1 MTTQEHALEA
11 AARGFAVFPVA
22 GKRPLLS
29 WRADS
34 SNDADAVRAMPWA
47 DATGIGVDCGK
58 SGLVVVD
65 IDDLDAVPALAEEI
79 GWDPTGDE
87 TLISRT
93 GRGGMHIFYRA
104 GAAEVRNS
112 ASKVVQGVDI
122 RGSGGFVVIPPS
134 LHDNGSRYEWL
145 TGHEPAPI
153 PERMV
158 EVFNYREEKVQVD
171 TPGSIS
177 HERWGLAALAAG
189 AHDIEQSPPGQRN
202 NELNAVAYRIFGIV
216 KGGHL
221 DHDTAR
227 ARLVRAGLHVGLA
240 SDEVERTLLSAW
252 ESSEP
257 RHPSEENSL
266 VAHRPE
272 PARATER
279 RTFRVLS
286 PDDLEHL
293 PPPQWLLKDR
303 LPEGQT
309 WVYGEPGSGK
319 TFLALDW
326 SLAVAAS
333 GLNVLYFVGEGV
345 TGFARRV
352 SAWRQARQ
360 ADVSGFY
367 AIPQAPHLLE
377 RDGIDALRATVEDYS
392 PSLVV
397 IDTFARAAVG
407 GDENSA
413 RDVGMAIDGLDSL
426 QRDFGCSSLVLH
438 HSNKS
443 GQGERGSSAIRGAAD
458 ATWEVVAGLQGA
470 GEIVGAQAFCRKMK
484 DAEPPLPVLFQLRPV
499 GDSAVVHPTAL

>member
-1 MTTQEHALEA
+1 MSIIEA
-11 AARGFAVFPVA
+11 AVEAAGQGFAVFPVQ
-22 GKRPLLS
+22 GKRPLVS

-34 SNDADAVRAMPWA
+34 TCVPDEVRAMPWA
-47 DATGIGVDCGK
+47 EASGIGVDCGK
-58 SGLVVVD
+58 SGLVVID
-65 IDDLDAVPALAEEI
+65 IDDLSAVPHLNEQV
-79 GWDPTGDE
+79 GWDTTADE

-104 GAAEVRNS
+104 GAPEGRNS
-112 ASKVVQGVDI
+112 ASKVVPGVDI

-134 LHDNGSRYEWL
+134 AHENGNQYTWVKRHD
-145 TGHEPAPI
+145 PAPI

-158 EVFNYREEKVQVD
+158 QVFNYREDRV
-171 TPGSIS
+171 PNNLPASIS
-177 HERWGLAALAAG
+177 HEKWGLAALHAG
-189 AHDIEQSPPGQRN
+189 AHDIESSPPGQRN

-221 DHDTAR
+221 DEETAR
-227 ARLVRAGLHVGLA
+227 ARLTRAGLHVGLA
-240 SDEVERTLLSAW
+240 SDEVALTLKSAW

-257 RHPSEENSL
+257 RHPADNSPVPSSTEKYSEPSERKSF
-266 VAHRPE
+266 
-272 PARATER
+272 RALTAEELDR
-279 RTFRVLS
+279 
-286 PDDLEHL
+286 L

-309 WVYGEPGSGK
+309 WMYGEPGSGK

-326 SLAVAAS
+326 ALTVAAS
-333 GLNVLYFVGEGV
+333 GLTVLYFVGEGV

-352 SAWRQARQ
+352 AAWRGARTP
-360 ADVSGFY
+360 DVSGFL

-377 RDGIDALRATVEDYS
+377 RDSIQTLRATVEDHS
-392 PSLVV
+392 PALIVV
-397 IDTFARAAVG
+397 DTFARAAVG

-413 RDVGMAIDGLDSL
+413 RDVGMAIDALDGL
-426 QRDFGCSSLVLH
+426 QRDYGCSSLVLH

-458 ATWEVVAGLQGA
+458 ATWEVVAGAVGD
-470 GEIVGAQAFCRKMK
+470 GDVVGAQAFCRKMK
-484 DAEPPLPVLFQLRPV
+484 DAEPPRSLLFQLRAY

>member
-1 MTTQEHALEA
+1 MTILEQALHAA
-11 AARGFAVFPVA
+11 SKGFAVFPVA
-22 GKRPLLS
+22 GKRPLVA

-34 SNDADAVRAMPWA
+34 TDDPDTVTGQPWSE
-47 DATGIGVDCGK
+47 ATGIGVDCGK

-65 IDDLDAVPALAEEI
+65 IDDLDAIPALAEEV
-79 GWDPTGDE
+79 GWDATHDE

-93 GRGGMHIFYRA
+93 GRGGLHIFYRA
-104 GAAEVRNS
+104 GSNEVRNS

-134 LHDNGSRYEWL
+134 LHENGARYEWL
-145 TGHEPAPI
+145 NDHEPAPI

-158 EVFNYREEKVQVD
+158 EVFNYREERVPSEA
-171 TPGSIS
+171 PGSIS

-189 AHDIEQSPPGQRN
+189 AHDIETSPPGQRN
-202 NELNAVAYRIFGIV
+202 NVLNGTAYRIFGIV

-221 DHDTAR
+221 DEEVAR
-227 ARLVRAGLHVGLA
+227 ARLTRAGLHVGLA
-240 SDEVERTLLSAW
+240 SDEVALTLDSAW
-252 ESSEP
+252 KSAEP
-257 RHPSEENSL
+257 RHPAEDDTPVPS
-266 VAHRPE
+266 RQRTE
-272 PARATER
+272 PPAER
-279 RTFRVLS
+279 KTFRVLT
-286 PDDLEHL
+286 PDDLDHL
-293 PPPQWLLKDR
+293 PPPQWLLEDR

-309 WVYGEPGSGK
+309 WIYGEPGSGK

-352 SAWRQARQ
+352 ASWRAART

-377 RDGIDALRATVEDYS
+377 HESIHTLRSTVEDFA

-413 RDVGMAIDGLDSL
+413 RDVGMAIDALDSL
-426 QRDFGCSSLVLH
+426 QRDFGCSSLVIH

-443 GQGERGSSAIRGAAD
+443 GNGERGSSAIRGAAD
-458 ATWEVVAGLQGA
+458 ATWEVVAGLR
-470 GEIVGAQAFCRKMK
+470 GEGDIVGAQAFCRKMK

>member
-1 MTTQEHALEA
+1 MTTQQLAVDA
-11 AARGFAVFPVA
+11 AERGFAVFPVA
-22 GKRPLLS
+22 GKRPLVA

-34 SNDADAVRAMPWA
+34 STDPDVVRAMPWA

-65 IDDLDAVPALAEEI
+65 IDDLDAIPALAEEV
-79 GWDPTGDE
+79 GWDATQDE

-104 GAAEVRNS
+104 GGDEVRNS

-134 LHDNGSRYEWL
+134 LHDNGARYEWL
-145 TGHEPAPI
+145 NEHEPAPI

-158 EVFNYREEKVQVD
+158 EVFNYREERVPVD

-189 AHDIEQSPPGQRN
+189 AHDIESSPPGQRN

-221 DHDTAR
+221 DHDMAR

-257 RHPSEENSL
+257 RHPAEESSPVPSRSE
-266 VAHRPE
+266 P
-272 PARATER
+272 PAER

-286 PDDLEHL
+286 PDELEHL
-293 PPPQWLLKDR
+293 PPPQWLLRDR

-309 WVYGEPGSGK
+309 WIYGDPGSGK

-326 SLAVAAS
+326 SLVVAAS
-333 GLNVLYFVGEGV
+333 GLTVLYFVGEGV

-352 SAWRQARQ
+352 SAWRQARK

-377 RDGIDALRATVEDYS
+377 RDGIHTLRATVEDYS

-413 RDVGMAIDGLDSL
+413 RDVGMAIDALDGL
-426 QRDFGCSSLVLH
+426 QRDFGCSSLVIH

-443 GQGERGSSAIRGAAD
+443 GHGERGSSAIRGAAD
-458 ATWEVVAGLQGA
+458 ATWEVVGGLQGS

-484 DAEPPLPVLFQLRPV
+484 DAEPPMPILFQLRSA

>member
-1 MTTQEHALEA
+1 MYA
-11 AARGFAVFPVA
+11 AIDWGFAVFPVQ
-22 GKRPLLS
+22 GKRPLVA
-29 WRADS
+29 WRTDS
-34 SNDADAVRAMPWA
+34 SSDHEVVEKMAWEQ
-47 DATGIGVDCGK
+47 ATGIGVDCGK

-65 IDDLDAVPALAEEI
+65 IDDLEAVPALAEEI
-79 GWDPTGDE
+79 GWDPTQDE

-104 GAAEVRNS
+104 GGAEVRNS

-134 LHDNGSRYEWL
+134 VHDNGTKYEWVNE
-145 TGHEPAPI
+145 HQPAPI

-158 EVFNYREEKVQVD
+158 EVFNYREERIP
-171 TPGSIS
+171 TETSASIS
-177 HERWGLAALAAG
+177 HERWGFAALAAG
-189 AHDIEQSPPGQRN
+189 AHDIESSPPGQRN

-221 DHDTAR
+221 DYDVAHV
-227 ARLVRAGLHVGLA
+227 RLSRAGLHVGLA
-240 SDEVERTLLSAW
+240 SDEVDRTLKSAW

-257 RHPSEENSL
+257 RHPAEESL
-266 VAHRPE
+266 PVPSRA
-272 PARATER
+272 PASAER
-279 RTFRVLS
+279 KTFRVLT

-293 PPPQWLLKDR
+293 PPPQWLLENR

-309 WVYGEPGSGK
+309 WIYGEPGSGK

-326 SLAVAAS
+326 SLSVAAS

-352 SAWRQARQ
+352 AAWRQARQ

-377 RDGIDALRATVEDYS
+377 VDGIQTLRATVEDYA

-426 QRDFGCSSLVLH
+426 QRDFGCSSLVIH

-458 ATWEVVAGLQGA
+458 ATWEVVGGLQGA

-484 DAEPPLPVLFQLRPV
+484 DAEPPMPVLFQLRSV
-499 GDSAVVHPTAL
+499 GDSAVVHPSAL